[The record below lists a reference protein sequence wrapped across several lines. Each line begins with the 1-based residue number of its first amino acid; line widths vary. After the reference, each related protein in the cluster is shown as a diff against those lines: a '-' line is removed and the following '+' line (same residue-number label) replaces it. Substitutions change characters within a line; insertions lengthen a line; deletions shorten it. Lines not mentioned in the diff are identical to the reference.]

1 MKFRTLCELAR
12 HFSYFLVWHR
22 TFDEWIFTASP
33 TSRRSALRLK
43 TMHRLSSPP
52 SRIRLRSPLLLC
64 IVSYVDIHFRAE
76 WMEKKEKNLLSPH
89 SVCSP
94 PYSIQSFVRFASEG
108 EREENIHTGNVLLT
122 ERSKK
127 KRRVREWREE
137 GQKKGGKKLF
147 CVLAMLLR
155 FVRRLIGAEQSS
167 SPVKTKGPKNNIR
180 EYISESNETMNEQ
193 REKRTDPKRRLVV

>member
-1 MKFRTLCELAR
+1 
-12 HFSYFLVWHR
+12 
-22 TFDEWIFTASP
+22 
-33 TSRRSALRLK
+33 
-43 TMHRLSSPP
+43 MHRLSSPP

-76 WMEKKEKNLLSPH
+76 WMEKKGKKTFSLLTRSALLH
-89 SVCSP
+89 I
-94 PYSIQSFVRFASEG
+94 PYSRSFASPAK
-108 EREENIHTGNVLLT
+108 EREENIHTGNVLLK
-122 ERSKK
+122 EE

-193 REKRTDPKRRLVV
+193 REKRTDPMKTGCVEEISKKYLYEIFPVFFFRLPKKKTRFSEKFFS